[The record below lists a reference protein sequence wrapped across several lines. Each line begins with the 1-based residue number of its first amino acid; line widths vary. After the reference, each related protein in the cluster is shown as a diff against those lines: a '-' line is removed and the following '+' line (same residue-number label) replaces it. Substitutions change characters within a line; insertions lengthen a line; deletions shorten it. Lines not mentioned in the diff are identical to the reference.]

1 VLTKELVR
9 PGPDEHWLLVTSA
22 YHMPRS
28 IGVFREAGWPVIAYP
43 VDYRTSGAVDLLAA
57 LAQLAQPS
65 MADRLIEFDQEIKT
79 WIGLIAYRLM
89 GRTNALLPAP

>member
-1 VLTKELVR
+1 
-9 PGPDEHWLLVTSA
+9 
-22 YHMPRS
+22 MPRS

-65 MADRLIEFDQEIKT
+65 MADRLIEFDQAIKT